1 MSREAVSRPW
11 RVYQTGGEVKGG
23 RGGCCSRKKCG
34 NAESKDGQAS
44 KVQVR
49 GKEKCEWWTE
59 PDWNPNGNKEE
70 NLPHPQRQGEDLV
83 KCGRSR
89 KWTSGSESMIQRR
102 MARREK
108 EGIAL
113 RGVA

>member
-23 RGGCCSRKKCG
+23 RGGG
-34 NAESKDGQAS
+34 NAESKDGPAS
-44 KVQVR
+44 KVPVK

-59 PDWNPNGNKEE
+59 PDKNPNGNKEE

-89 KWTSGSESMIQRR
+89 K
-102 MARREK
+102 
-108 EGIAL
+108 
-113 RGVA
+113 